1 MTRAN
6 QQTKTAKTNSPSQ
19 AALTLALLI
28 HWAFW
33 KVLFWESRWMKMP
46 DSNSDY
52 AWHFPW
58 FLILCEE
65 RGKKWNSLSRNEEN
79 SRNFFTSNEHLI
91 YPKKCTKNLQ
101 KFFLQ
106 KSAIFFVKGTQFST
120 PQTIF
125 MHKFFS
131 DIKFCIFL
139 QFLRPI
145 LAKKTFIL
153 GWWIPCFPCL
163 FSLWGIPCHQIPW
176 FLIPHEEMPC
186 VFGALDNVRYILSC

>member
-1 MTRAN
+1 MTPLALPSI
-6 QQTKTAKTNSPSQ
+6 SP
-19 AALTLALLI
+19 LALLFLTTVNLNFCTKRPQ
-28 HWAFW
+28 FW
-33 KVLFWESRWMKMP
+33 NFF
-46 DSNSDY
+46 NSCEY

-58 FLILCEE
+58 FLIPCEE

-101 KFFLQ
+101 NFFLQ
-106 KSAIFFVKGTQFST
+106 KNAIFFVKGTQFST
-120 PQTIF
+120 PKQFLLHFYASIF
-125 MHKFFS
+125 FRYKILHFF
-131 DIKFCIFL
+131 

-145 LAKKTFIL
+145 LAKKPFIL

-176 FLIPHEEMPC
+176 FLVPHEEMPC
-186 VFGALDNVRYILSC
+186 VVQTSRRKKTFIRFILF